1 MHKHLDTLLKEEDM
15 IQAIVEGVKELYH
28 CGFSTNHFGGG
39 AFLCFQE
46 SSNKAVT
53 YRTKLLAQDMYTL
66 TANFTEYI
74 SSWIST
80 SPSVSISAV
89 LLQVD
94 GACLLL
100 VESFGDPECGVVTA
114 EGVTTDT
121 FKSMINLDVKSNEL
135 TILIGGAVGVVVMVL
150 ALFCCVVFIIII
162 PMVLLWKKLK
172 PVKSDRYM

>member
-1 MHKHLDTLLKEEDM
+1 M
-15 IQAIVEGVKELYH
+15 
-28 CGFSTNHFGGG
+28 FHFGGG

-89 LLQVD
+89 LLQVN
-94 GACLLL
+94 GACPLL

-121 FKSMINLDVKSNEL
+121 SKSLMINLDVKSNEL